1 MVSGWPRVGVVGGS
15 LGGLTAAL
23 VLRDLGCEVDVFE
36 RSAAEL
42 ESRGAG
48 IVVLDETVR
57 YFRERT
63 ELELD
68 RLTTVTGFLRYLGRD
83 GGVEY
88 EEPRRYRYSAWHSIY
103 RALLGCFGR
112 RRYHL
117 GREMAG
123 FQQQGEQ
130 VQVRFADGST
140 AAYDLLV
147 CADGIASS
155 ARAVLQPQARPAYAG
170 YVAWRGTVEER
181 QLSRAVRDLLADS
194 ICYQVIPNS
203 HILLYPIPALDGS
216 VAPGRRLA
224 NFVWYRNYAAGGE
237 LDDLMTDRDGVHRGI
252 TLPPGAARQA
262 HLDALRAVAEAQ
274 LAPQL
279 AEVVQRTRLPFV
291 QVIFDIEVDQMA
303 FGRVCLIGDAAFAL
317 RPHAAAGTAKAAADA
332 WALAEALATTHGDLH
347 TALPRW
353 ERHQLA
359 IGRAV
364 LERTRRNGNKSQFEA
379 GWHPGDPELVF
390 GLYEPG
396 R

>member
-1 MVSGWPRVGVVGGS
+1 MVGGS

-23 VLRDLGCEVDVFE
+23 VLRDLGCEVEVFE
-36 RSAAEL
+36 RSTAEL

-63 ELELD
+63 DLELD
-68 RLTTVTGFLRYLGRD
+68 RFTTVTGFLRYLRPD
-83 GGVEY
+83 GGVVY
-88 EEPRRYRYSAWHSIY
+88 EEKRRYRYSSWHSIY
-103 RALLGCFGR
+103 GALLGRLGR

-117 GREMAG
+117 GKEVAG
-123 FQQQGEQ
+123 FHQQGEQ

-147 CADGIASS
+147 CADGIASN

-181 QLSRAVRDLLADS
+181 QLSGAVRDLLADS
-194 ICYQVIPNS
+194 ICYQVIPDS

-216 VAPGRRLA
+216 VVPGRRLA
-224 NFVWYRNYAAGGE
+224 NFVWYRNYAAGQE
-237 LDDLMTDRDGVHRGI
+237 LDDLMTDRDGVRHGI

-262 HLDALRAVAEAQ
+262 HLDELRGVAGRR

-279 AEVVQRTRLPFV
+279 AEVVERTRLPFV
-291 QVIFDIEVDQMA
+291 QVIFDIEVDRMA
-303 FGRVCLIGDAAFAL
+303 FGRICLLGDAAFAL

-332 WALAEALATTHGDLH
+332 WALAEALAATRGDLRA
-347 TALPRW
+347 ALPRW
-353 ERHQLA
+353 ERRQLA
-359 IGRAV
+359 VGRAV
-364 LERTRRNGNKSQFEA
+364 LRRTRRNGDKSQFEG
-379 GWHPGDPELVF
+379 GWRPGDPELVF
-390 GLYEPG
+390 GLHRPG